1 MLYAQGERK
10 HRPTSMGCDSSVNC
24 MGFVDNGTGKHQSN
38 MVYSKNGLSRCID
51 ATDYKHSQRIVLDD
65 KRQAKNHSFDS

>member
-1 MLYAQGERK
+1 
-10 HRPTSMGCDSSVNC
+10 MGCDSSVKS
-24 MGFVDNGTGKHQSN
+24 MGFIDNGTGKHQSN

-65 KRQAKNHSFDS
+65 EK